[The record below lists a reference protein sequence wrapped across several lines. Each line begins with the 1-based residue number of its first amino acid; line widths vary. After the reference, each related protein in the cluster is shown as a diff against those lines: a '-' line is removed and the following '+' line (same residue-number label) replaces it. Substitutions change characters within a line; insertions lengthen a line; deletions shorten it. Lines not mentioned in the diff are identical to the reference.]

1 MNETLPRGTSI
12 TNMYTIYHIQGVK
25 IGCSTRPQER
35 VQEQGYVN
43 FEVLEEHEDIYVAS
57 EREQEL
63 QRQYGYRV
71 DTSPYWSSVQNRFK
85 FPQEMQKELSKRVK
99 NRFKFNSETAKT
111 AGLIGTKKA
120 WTEKRDRMLE
130 TAKENVK
137 AATAA
142 AATSPNRASL
152 KKYYCKECQREVIG
166 AGPAAIH
173 AKKRNHNVNK
183 I

>member
-1 MNETLPRGTSI
+1 
-12 TNMYTIYHIQGVK
+12 MYFIYHIPGIK
-25 IGCSTRPQER
+25 IGCSSQLEQR
-35 VQEQGYVN
+35 VADQN
-43 FEVLEEHEDIYVAS
+43 FVDFEILESHEDIYIAS
-57 EREQEL
+57 EREMEL
-63 QRQYGYRV
+63 QRQYDYRV

-99 NRFKFNSETAKT
+99 NRFKFTSETAKT
-111 AGLIGTKKA
+111 AGLVGTKKA
-120 WTEKRDRMLE
+120 WTERKERMLE
-130 TAKENVK
+130 AAKENVK
-137 AATAA
+137 VATAA

-152 KKYYCKECQREVIG
+152 KKYYCQECQREVIG

>member
-1 MNETLPRGTSI
+1 
-12 TNMYTIYHIQGVK
+12 MYTIYHIQGVK

-35 VQEQGYVN
+35 VQEQGYQD

-85 FPQEMQKELSKRVK
+85 FTPEMQKEFSSRVK
-99 NRFKFNSETAKT
+99 KRYKFNSETGKS
-111 AGLIGTKKA
+111 AGLLGTKIA
-120 WTEKRDRMLE
+120 WTKRRDRMLE

-152 KKYYCKECQREVIG
+152 KKYYCQECQREVIG